1 MRLIDGDAL
10 LRNIRRAVYPSDL
23 NTTIAV
29 GICESH
35 VKDMPT
41 IDAVLVVRC
50 KDCRYAP
57 INLGAVCSPE
67 NIKWRDARYF
77 AGEDSEACPYNCGD
91 PWYSVMPEPH
101 WYCWKG
107 KRKEQ

>member
-41 IDAVLVVRC
+41 IDAVPVVRC
-50 KDCRYAP
+50 KECVFWLRDKGHSLNGECECAC
-57 INLGAVCSPE
+57 IDGWWLPE
-67 NIKWRDARYF
+67 EYCACGERRDKDAL
-77 AGEDSEACPYNCGD
+77 D
-91 PWYSVMPEPH
+91 
-101 WYCWKG
+101 
-107 KRKEQ
+107 

>member
-1 MRLIDGDAL
+1 MRLIDADAL

-41 IDAVLVVRC
+41 IDAVPVVRC
-50 KDCRYAP
+50 KDCKWLKEEWKLDGNCWCGMFDRYTREDFFCAD
-57 INLGAVCSPE
+57 GEKEE
-67 NIKWRDARYF
+67 NNATD
-77 AGEDSEACPYNCGD
+77 
-91 PWYSVMPEPH
+91 
-101 WYCWKG
+101 
-107 KRKEQ
+107 

>member
-41 IDAVLVVRC
+41 IDAVPVVRC
-50 KDCRYAP
+50 KDC
-57 INLGAVCSPE
+57 
-67 NIKWRDARYF
+67 KWWRNEKWKIDDNCWCGMMKGYIWKNFFCGFGDRRDTD
-77 AGEDSEACPYNCGD
+77 ETD
-91 PWYSVMPEPH
+91 
-101 WYCWKG
+101 
-107 KRKEQ
+107 